1 MLSAQCFRVLY
12 VSALA
17 GLFAGAS
24 GCTLVKAKKD
34 LARLDQTVQI
44 GGKVTCAPM
53 TDKPI
58 CVALFEGTPGS
69 DPKKLIAYQVIYKT
83 GSFSFLQKPGDYFVF
98 AYEDA
103 NEDGAFQFTERVGWH
118 GDPSLITVG
127 PGEVKE
133 RIAIALRSPEQAG
146 KELPLLYAKQV
157 RQVDMQ
163 VEDKHAGTIAGLDD
177 PRFDRATGPLGM
189 WEPVTFFERYGAGI
203 FFLQP
208 YEEDTIPVLFVH
220 GVGGTPRNFEAL
232 VNGLDRKRFQP
243 WVAQYPSGVR
253 LPLLADFYAK
263 LLKEIQVQH
272 KVPRVIVVAHS
283 MGGLVARGSINRLT
297 SDGQFF
303 IPLFVSISS
312 PWQGHPG
319 AGLGVEHS
327 PVILP
332 CWYDMS
338 PGSPFLDA
346 LQKTPLPSGTRHYLL
361 FGYRG
366 GKALMTEGNTDG
378 TLPLASM
385 LDLAVQGSAVKV
397 FGFNETHNGILESP
411 DVSACLTRIFDDHA
425 R

>member
-1 MLSAQCFRVLY
+1 MLNAPCFRVFY
-12 VSALA
+12 ASALA

-34 LARLDQTVQI
+34 LARLDQTARI
-44 GGKVTCAPM
+44 GGKVTCEPM

-58 CVALFEGTPGS
+58 CVALYEGTAGTEPN
-69 DPKKLIAYQVIYKT
+69 KLIAYQVIYKT
-83 GSFSFLQKPGDYFVF
+83 GSFSFLQKPGNYFVF

-103 NEDGAFQFTERVGWH
+103 NEDGAFQFTERIGWH

-127 PGEVKE
+127 PGEAQE
-133 RIAIALRSPEQAG
+133 RFAIALRPPEQAR

-163 VEDKHAGTIAGLDD
+163 VEDKHAGTIAGLKE
-177 PRFDRATGPLGM
+177 PRFDRETGALGM

-208 YEEDTIPVLFVH
+208 YEEDKIPVLFVH

-253 LPLLADFYAK
+253 LPLLADFYAR
-263 LLKEIQVQH
+263 LLKEIQVRH
-272 KVPRVIVVAHS
+272 KVSRVIIVAHS
-283 MGGLVARGSINRLT
+283 MGGLVARGFINRLT
-297 SDGQFF
+297 ADGQTF

-332 CWYDMS
+332 CWFDMS

-346 LQKTPLPSGTRHYLL
+346 LLKTPLPSGTGHYLL

-366 GKALMTEGNTDG
+366 GKALMAEGNTDG

-385 LDLAVQGSAVKV
+385 LDLAVQGSAAKV
-397 FGFNETHNGILESP
+397 FGFNETHSGILESP
-411 DVSACLTRIFDDHA
+411 DVSACLNRILGDHA